1 MSLWYIILFIL
12 NYRKGFIMKR
22 PTLHKLIF
30 SILLF
35 AISFLALFTSH
46 KSSAFADW
54 YSSTIY
60 PLFVSSIGRFFGI
73 FPFSVSEIGL
83 YIFVILLFLSLI
95 RMLISSIYK
104 MYAKKRPQPGSATVP
119 HSCFSAD
126 VCLPFILFSAESTTD
141 ILHLQKNITWNPVSI
156 LWLNWP
162 LYATNWLIS

>member
-22 PTLHKLIF
+22 HTLHKLIF

-35 AISFLALFTSH
+35 AISFLVLFTSH

-95 RMLISSIYK
+95 RMLVISIYK
-104 MYAKKRPQPGSATVP
+104 MYAQKKNPAWLGYGS
-119 HSCFSAD
+119 SLLLLCG
-126 VCLPFILFSAESTTD
+126 CLFTIYTFFCGINYGHTSFAEKY
-141 ILHLQKNITWNPVSI
+141 HLESGQYTLAELTS
-156 LWLNWP
+156 
-162 LYATNWLIS
+162 YATN

>member
-1 MSLWYIILFIL
+1 MSLWHIMLFIL

-22 PTLHKLIF
+22 LTLHKLIF

-35 AISFLALFTSH
+35 TISFLALFISH
-46 KSSAFADW
+46 KSSTFADW

-60 PLFVSSIGRFFGI
+60 PLFVSSVGRFFGI

-95 RMLISSIYK
+95 QMLVISIYK
-104 MYAKKRPQPGSATVP
+104 MYAQKRTLPGSATVP
-119 HSCFSAD
+119 HSCFSVD
-126 VCLPFILFSAESTTD
+126 VCLPFILFSAESTTG

-156 LWLNWP
+156 LWLN
-162 LYATNWLIS
+162 

>member
-22 PTLHKLIF
+22 PTLHKLIL

-73 FPFSVSEIGL
+73 FQFSVSEIGL

-104 MYAKKRPQPGSATVP
+104 MYAQKRTLPGSATVP

-156 LWLNWP
+156 LRLNWP

>member
-60 PLFVSSIGRFFGI
+60 PLFVSSVGRFFGI

-83 YIFVILLFLSLI
+83 YIFIILLFLSLI
-95 RMLISSIYK
+95 PVIV
-104 MYAKKRPQPGSATVP
+104 TV
-119 HSCFSAD
+119 FSYC
-126 VCLPFILFSAESTTD
+126 VEKILSKYCPVIWK
-141 ILHLQKNITWNPVSI
+141 ILSGGR
-156 LWLNWP
+156 
-162 LYATNWLIS
+162 

>member
-1 MSLWYIILFIL
+1 MSLWYIILFIR
-12 NYRKGFIMKR
+12 NYWKGFIMKR
-22 PTLHKLIF
+22 HTLHKLIF

-35 AISFLALFTSH
+35 AISFLALFISH

-95 RMLISSIYK
+95 RMLVISIYK
-104 MYAKKRPQPGSATVP
+104 MYAQKKNPAWLGYGSSLLLLCGCLFTIYTFFCGSVRLSGAFHRKARTV
-119 HSCFSAD
+119 
-126 VCLPFILFSAESTTD
+126 
-141 ILHLQKNITWNPVSI
+141 LHLQRHSDRIV
-156 LWLNWP
+156 
-162 LYATNWLIS
+162 

>member
-60 PLFVSSIGRFFGI
+60 PLLVSSIGRFFGI
-73 FPFSVSEIGL
+73 FQFSVSEIGL

-104 MYAKKRPQPGSATVP
+104 MYAQKRTLPGSATVP

-156 LWLNWP
+156 LWLN
-162 LYATNWLIS
+162 

>member
-1 MSLWYIILFIL
+1 
-12 NYRKGFIMKR
+12 MKR
-22 PTLHKLIF
+22 PTLHKLIL

-73 FPFSVSEIGL
+73 FQFSVSEIGL

-104 MYAKKRPQPGSATVP
+104 MYAPKKNPAWLGLKSQKVYLTDQSVRCIKRSVQP
-119 HSCFSAD
+119 
-126 VCLPFILFSAESTTD
+126 EYTD
-141 ILHLQKNITWNPVSI
+141 RIPGDIFLQMKYVRS
-156 LWLNWP
+156 
-162 LYATNWLIS
+162 